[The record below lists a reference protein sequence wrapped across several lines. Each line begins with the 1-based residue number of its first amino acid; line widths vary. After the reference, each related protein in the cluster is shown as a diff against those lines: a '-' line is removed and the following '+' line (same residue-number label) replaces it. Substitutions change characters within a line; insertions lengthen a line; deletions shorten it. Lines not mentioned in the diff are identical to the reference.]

1 MQHYAMSNIKT
12 IKIFIK
18 KNPGLKIKPGFKTIF
33 KVNYLTFSDKSEPA
47 LNLTTFLAAILIS
60 FPV

>member
-1 MQHYAMSNIKT
+1 MSPFLYERGLVCKVY
-12 IKIFIK
+12 KIK
-18 KNPGLKIKPGFKTIF
+18 KPHIF
-33 KVNYLTFSDKSEPA
+33 ARLFISLAIDYLLTFLARSEPA

>member
-1 MQHYAMSNIKT
+1 MDVSYKNMFLKIFQSLLSNIVKFSE
-12 IKIFIK
+12 IYSF
-18 KNPGLKIKPGFKTIF
+18 L
-33 KVNYLTFSDKSEPA
+33 NYYFPFATLSANFLPT